1 MSLLGLYSMPSGS
14 TVQLKMKPD
23 DKVLTY
29 VVFVIKYT
37 EAGKHQDAIWHPEVL
52 SSPNGATLILR
63 QVRGY
68 RLLLHASI
76 KPGGPGKMDVELLV
90 DGAKAFDEKVSLPK
104 SEGPVVMREWSIVV
118 R

>member
-14 TVQLKMKPD
+14 TVQLRMKPN

-37 EAGKHQDAIWHPEVL
+37 ETGKHQEAIWHPEVL
-52 SSPNGATLILR
+52 SSPNGASLVLQ

-68 RLLLHASI
+68 RLLLQAMI
-76 KPGGPGKMDVELLV
+76 KPEGGKVDVELLV
-90 DGAKAFDEKVSLPK
+90 DGEEAYDEAVKLPK
-104 SEGPVVMREWSIVV
+104 SEGPVVSREWSIVV